1 MESEI
6 VSFVVDFSVAKSGFL
21 NAVISAIKRKCYSS
35 QKQAG
40 TDSASRFYD
49 LRKAA
54 IDVLVARMS

>member
-1 MESEI
+1 MPY
-6 VSFVVDFSVAKSGFL
+6 FSK
-21 NAVISAIKRKCYSS
+21 KQKCYSS

-54 IDVLVARMS
+54 IDVFTARMS